1 MRARTMRARVFVR
14 FAWPR
19 TLATS
24 ENLLQ
29 SRAMKEILEPRF
41 EGTVLL
47 RDGRSLGFAE
57 YGTPDGAP
65 IFWFPGTPGGR
76 RQIPPLAR
84 RVAEERNVRLIAIER
99 PGLGASTPHLY
110 KSLLGWAD
118 DVEEIADRL
127 GLDRFGLVGLS
138 GGGAYVL
145 ACAYQLVERV
155 VGGALLGG
163 VAPPCGDDA
172 PAGGALGLAARG
184 SILLHTFR
192 EPFAHALWATVY
204 SLRSLAS
211 PVFDLFISTM
221 PEGDQEVMQR
231 PEMKQMFLDDML
243 RASRRQLHAP
253 VYDAVLFTR
262 PWGFSVRE
270 IRVPIRLW
278 HGDADSLVPLEH
290 AEHLAALIPDSELRI
305 RQREGHMGNLD
316 AAEEVID
323 TLLGLWARELPGAD
337 DPTP

>member
-1 MRARTMRARVFVR
+1 
-14 FAWPR
+14 
-19 TLATS
+19 
-24 ENLLQ
+24 
-29 SRAMKEILEPRF
+29 MKEILEPRL

-47 RDGRSLGFAE
+47 RDGRSIGFAE

-76 RQIPPLAR
+76 RQIPPRAR
-84 RVAEERNVRLIAIER
+84 KAAEQRKVRLIAVER

-110 KSLLGWAD
+110 ESLLGWAE
-118 DVEEIADRL
+118 DVEEIADRF

-145 ACAYQLVERV
+145 ACAHQLAERV

-163 VAPPCGDDA
+163 VAPARGDDA
-172 PAGGALGLAARG
+172 PAGGALGFAVRG
-184 SILLHTFR
+184 RVFLHTFR

-204 SLRSLAS
+204 SLRPLAS
-211 PVFDLFISTM
+211 PVFDLFVSTM
-221 PEGDQEVMQR
+221 AEGDQKVMQR

-243 RASRRQLHAP
+243 RASRRQLHAL

-278 HGDADSLVPLEH
+278 HGDADNFVPLEH
-290 AEHLAALIPDSELRI
+290 AEHLAALIPDAELRI
-305 RQREGHMGNLD
+305 RPREGHMGNLD
-316 AAEEVID
+316 AADEVLD
-323 TLLGLWARELPGAD
+323 TLLGLWVRERSRSKRPPPKAQ
-337 DPTP
+337 PPAAKT